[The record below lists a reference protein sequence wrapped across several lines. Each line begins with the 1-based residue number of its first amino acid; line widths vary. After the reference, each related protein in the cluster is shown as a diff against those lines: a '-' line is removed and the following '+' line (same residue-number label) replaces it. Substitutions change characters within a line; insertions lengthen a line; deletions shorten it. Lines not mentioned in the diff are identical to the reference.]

1 MSGARRLSNRL
12 RVLRAEA
19 DLTQEELAKSVEVS
33 RQTIVAIEGG
43 DYEPSVAL
51 ALALAERF
59 SKPVEQVFALEPG
72 KKH

>member
-1 MSGARRLSNRL
+1 MSVERRLTNRL

-19 DLTQEELAKSVEVS
+19 DMTQEALAKAVSVS

-59 SKPVEQVFALEPG
+59 GKPVEQLFALEPE
-72 KKH
+72 KKR